1 MIQILIQLYGDEAK
15 NYKENCQIENNSTS
29 IKCEESMVLHKNSAS
44 IQSVSFC
51 DFACIFT
58 SYLCFV
64 LKIL

>member
-44 IQSVSFC
+44 ISLTN
-51 DFACIFT
+51 ACCMIKRGST
-58 SYLCFV
+58 
-64 LKIL
+64 